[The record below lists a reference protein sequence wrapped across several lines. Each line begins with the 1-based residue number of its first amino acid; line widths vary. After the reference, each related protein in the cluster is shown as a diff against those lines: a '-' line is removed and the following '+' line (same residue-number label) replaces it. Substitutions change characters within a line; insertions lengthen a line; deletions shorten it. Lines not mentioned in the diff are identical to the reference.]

1 MRTNSDKIAEPD
13 ERWATVQGAAL
24 VIGAVFVLIGVA
36 GFIPGITTA
45 YHFMTWAGHH
55 QGPKLLGVFEVSV
68 LHNIVHLAF
77 GVAGLLM
84 ARTVLR
90 ARTFLVAGG
99 VIYLILWMYGLL
111 IDLRSAANFVPFN
124 TADNWLHFALGAVMM
139 LLGLTSPGR
148 VGRS

>member
-1 MRTNSDKIAEPD
+1 
-13 ERWATVQGAAL
+13 
-24 VIGAVFVLIGVA
+24 
-36 GFIPGITTA
+36 
-45 YHFMTWAGHH
+45 
-55 QGPKLLGVFEVSV
+55 
-68 LHNIVHLAF
+68 
-77 GVAGLLM
+77 
-84 ARTVLR
+84 R